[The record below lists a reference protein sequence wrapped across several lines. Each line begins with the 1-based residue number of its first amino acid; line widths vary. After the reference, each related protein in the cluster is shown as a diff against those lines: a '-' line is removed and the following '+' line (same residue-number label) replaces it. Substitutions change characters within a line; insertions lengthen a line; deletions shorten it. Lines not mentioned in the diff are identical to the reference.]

1 MSSSGSDVKGMR
13 MQLAEPPEPDGEDM
27 PERRRAVLRAVR
39 DLTRRNGYPPSLRE
53 IGEAAGLASTS
64 SVSYQMNVLQKQGY
78 ISREAGQPRTAIVRT
93 SADTPAGDEAD
104 RDAEAG
110 GAAVTRVPFAG
121 RVAAGIPILPAGED
135 EDAITLPRQLVGH
148 GDLIMLTVA
157 GDSMIG
163 AAIADGDWVVVRR
176 KSDIE
181 NGDIVAALIVNETT
195 GDSEATVK
203 TFRKRDG
210 QVWLMPHNPAFT
222 PIPGDNADLVGK
234 VVAVLRRV

>member
-1 MSSSGSDVKGMR
+1 MKMR
-13 MQLAEPPEPDGEDM
+13 LADPPDPDDEEM
-27 PERRRAVLRAVR
+27 PERRRAVLQAVR
-39 DLTRRNGYPPSLRE
+39 DLTQRNGYPPSLRE
-53 IGEAAGLASTS
+53 IGEAAGLTSTS
-64 SVSYQMNVLQKQGY
+64 SVSYQMNVLQKLGY
-78 ISREAGQPRTAIVRT
+78 VSRAAGQPRTAIVRA
-93 SADTPAGDEAD
+93 ADTPAGQEAD
-104 RDAEAG
+104 RDAHAG
-110 GAAVTRVPFAG
+110 GEGVAQVPFAG
-121 RVAAGIPILPAGED
+121 RVAAGIPILPARED
-135 EDAITLPRQLVGH
+135 EDAMPLPRQLVGH
-148 GDLIMLTVA
+148 GDLIMLTVT

-176 KSDIE
+176 ESDIE

-210 QVWLMPHNPAFT
+210 HVWLMPHNPAFT

>member
-1 MSSSGSDVKGMR
+1 MR
-13 MQLAEPPEPDGEDM
+13 LAEPPEPDDEDL

-39 DLTRRNGYPPSLRE
+39 DLTQRNGYPPSLRE
-53 IGEAAGLASTS
+53 IGKATGLASTS
-64 SVSYQMNVLQKQGY
+64 SVSYQMNVLQEKGY
-78 ISREAGQPRTAIVRT
+78 VSREAGQPRTAIVRA
-93 SADTPAGDEAD
+93 SADTPGRRWDDE
-104 RDAEAG
+104 DAEAG
-110 GAAVTRVPFAG
+110 GEGLARVPFAG
-121 RVAAGIPILPAGED
+121 RAAAGIPILPARED
-135 EDAITLPRQLVGH
+135 EEAMLLPRQLVGD
-148 GDLIMLTVA
+148 GDLMVLTVT

-176 KSDIE
+176 ESDIE

-195 GDSEATVK
+195 GDSEGTVK

-210 QVWLMPHNPAFT
+210 HVWLMPHNPAFT